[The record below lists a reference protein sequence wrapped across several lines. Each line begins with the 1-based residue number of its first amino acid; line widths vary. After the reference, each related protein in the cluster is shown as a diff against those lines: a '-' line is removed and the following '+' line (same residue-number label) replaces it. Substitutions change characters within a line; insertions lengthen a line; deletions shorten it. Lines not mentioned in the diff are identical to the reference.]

1 MLLWRLIGQNNVFM
15 SDGEMWRR
23 QSRIMHDALRQTTPI
38 GIFTDLARTTMG
50 LIGQGGR
57 VRWSDV
63 TNRYTLDAVGT
74 TVIGYDFEALARP
87 HGSFVRRYHDVMH
100 AIASPAYVVF
110 PALERWLPRHRV
122 RKMVDDFVDD
132 FVKILQE
139 KRLSPGN
146 DVITY
151 MFQEPEMTEVEY
163 RDNSI
168 VTFIGGHVRTCLY
181 LALSAPL
188 VAHPY

>member
-87 HGSFVRRYHDVMH
+87 NGSFVRRYHDVMH

-110 PALERWLPRHRV
+110 PVLERWLPRHRV

-132 FVKILQE
+132 FVKILHE
-139 KRLSPGN
+139 KRRSPGN

-181 LALSAPL
+181 LALSAPC
-188 VAHPY
+188 VAYPY